1 MEVGY
6 LLQAS
11 LSLFFLSRRIQRSIK
26 RDKTPQRAQRAV
38 IHSFTPRCQTQRA
51 CVPPTIHQQDMKLL
65 PFHFSNTCTF
75 IENIITPVYVSGCT
89 FVPFHAVFKRSN
101 CFCVCG
107 DGEPPSRNKRGIML
121 ADTFVNRP
129 SRLAEEHTWIP
140 LKRVK
145 QSWVFLIKSDVLPI
159 WRMSYSQSS
168 SRNIPHTKIKLSKL
182 LQVFV
187 PLRITSKI
195 FLNHKSLTKWGCM
208 SVLERSQKFALFR
221 FRSSRVYFRRVVA
234 SFEVSK
240 DAFIHSLPKSR

>member
-1 MEVGY
+1 MNSGGHRSWIAHLE
-6 LLQAS
+6 QKS
-11 LSLFFLSRRIQRSIK
+11 LTRKPRSREYIEDEWWRWDISFKQVSLFFSSSSNPTFHQARQDTAASS
-26 RDKTPQRAQRAV
+26 
-38 IHSFTPRCQTQRA
+38 HSFLYREIVRHN
-51 CVPPTIHQQDMKLL
+51 VHGVHQQDMKLL

-107 DGEPPSRNKRGIML
+107 EGEPPSRNKRGIML

-159 WRMSYSQSS
+159 WRMSYWQSS
-168 SRNIPHTKIKLSKL
+168 SRNIPHTK
-182 LQVFV
+182 
-187 PLRITSKI
+187 
-195 FLNHKSLTKWGCM
+195 
-208 SVLERSQKFALFR
+208 RSCQNFFKY
-221 FRSSRVYFRRVVA
+221 SSP
-234 SFEVSK
+234 SESP
-240 DAFIHSLPKSR
+240 PKSF

>member
-1 MEVGY
+1 
-6 LLQAS
+6 
-11 LSLFFLSRRIQRSIK
+11 
-26 RDKTPQRAQRAV
+26 
-38 IHSFTPRCQTQRA
+38 
-51 CVPPTIHQQDMKLL
+51 MKLL

-159 WRMSYSQSS
+159 WRMPYSQSS
-168 SRNIPHTKIKLSKL
+168 SRNIPHTNISCQNFFKY
-182 LQVFV
+182 
-187 PLRITSKI
+187 
-195 FLNHKSLTKWGCM
+195 
-208 SVLERSQKFALFR
+208 
-221 FRSSRVYFRRVVA
+221 SSP
-234 SFEVSK
+234 SESP
-240 DAFIHSLPKSR
+240 PKSFWIINLSQNEDAWASLNEVIEICSIPVSSFSCLFS